1 MALPTYLELVN
12 DILIRMREPVVTTVQ
27 ENVLSKL
34 VGKLVNDAKRQVED
48 SYNWNALTATLT
60 VVTEANTFNYGL
72 TGVGQRF
79 KVIDVY
85 NFTGKKQM
93 KPASTAVLNSMFLS
107 NGDTPETGSPDYYNF
122 NGVTAAGD
130 TQVDMFPVPVGTET
144 IFFNLYVPQD
154 KLSAD
159 TDTMLVPEEPV
170 LLGAFARALVER
182 GEDGGLQSSEAYGLY
197 KSSLADAIAIE
208 SSRYVEEETWEAV

>member
-12 DILIRMREPVVTTVQ
+12 DILVRMREPEVSTVQ
-27 ENVLSKL
+27 ENTLSKL

-48 SYNWNALTATLT
+48 AYNWNSLTATLT
-60 VVTEANTFNYGL
+60 AVTEANTFNYGL
-72 TGVGQRF
+72 TGLGTRF
-79 KVIDVY
+79 KVIDAY
-85 NFTGKKQM
+85 NATGKTSM
-93 KPASTAVLNSMFLS
+93 RNVSTRYMNEQFMISAPV
-107 NGDTPETGSPDYYNF
+107 TGSPSEYNF

-130 TQVDMFPVPVGTET
+130 TQVDVYPIPTSAET
-144 IFFNLYVPQD
+144 LLFNLFIPQE
-154 KLSAD
+154 KLVND
-159 TDTMLVPEEPV
+159 TDKMLVPEEPV

-182 GEDGGLQSSEAYGLY
+182 GEDGGLNSSEAYGLY